1 MADEIQPEP
10 QKSSFFSG
18 PNKILVL
25 LGAFFGIFIVIQ
37 LTYMVYQGAPIPG
50 LPQKKQALLPTLTP
64 FPVPSTPAAANLEF
78 YRTLRNNK
86 PATEGQIVISEYKGK
101 LTTKETSLDT
111 LTLSVE
117 NEEQVVNDLHYART
131 VSIDSTGLSLDTINV
146 GDMVIITE
154 TSDISKSFPNNV
166 QKIKIVTFTVK

>member
-1 MADEIQPEP
+1 MSDELNQEP

-25 LGAFFGIFIVIQ
+25 VGAFFGIFILIQ
-37 LTYMVYQGAPIPG
+37 LGYMTYQGAPIPG
-50 LPQKKQALLPTLTP
+50 IPQKKQELLPTLTP
-64 FPVPSTPAAANLEF
+64 FPAPSTPAAANLEF
-78 YRTLRNNK
+78 YRTLRNGK

-101 LTTKETSLDT
+101 LTNKETTPDT

-117 NEEQVVNDLHYART
+117 NEEQVVNDLQYART
-131 VSIDSTGLSLDTINV
+131 VPIDSTGLTVEAINV
-146 GDMVIITE
+146 GDMVIVTE

-166 QKIKIVTFTVK
+166 QKIKIVTYVE

>member
-1 MADEIQPEP
+1 MDTESVVSP
-10 QKSSFFSG
+10 QKPSFFSG

-37 LTYMVYQGAPIPG
+37 LVYMVSKGAPIPG
-50 LPQKKQALLPTLTP
+50 FPQKKQVLLPTLTP
-64 FPVPSTPAAANLEF
+64 FPAPLTPAAANLEF
-78 YRTLRNNK
+78 YRTLRNGK
-86 PATEGQIVISEYKGK
+86 PATPGQIVISEYKGK
-101 LTTKETSLDT
+101 LTNKETTIDS

-117 NEEQVVNDLHYART
+117 NEEAVVNDLHYTRT
-131 VSIDSTGLSLDTINV
+131 VPIDSTGLTLDAINV

-166 QKIKIVTFTVK
+166 QKIKIVTYTDK